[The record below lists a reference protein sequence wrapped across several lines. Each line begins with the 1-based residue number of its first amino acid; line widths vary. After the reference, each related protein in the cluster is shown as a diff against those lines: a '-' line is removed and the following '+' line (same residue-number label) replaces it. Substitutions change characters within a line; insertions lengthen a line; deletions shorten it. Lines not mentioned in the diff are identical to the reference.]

1 MLNRQDIIG
10 RTGKEVEVVT
20 LQSGKKVAKV
30 SIAVS
35 EKYTVNGEKK
45 EETTWFNIEAWD
57 KLAEIFEKF
66 VKKGDLIYV
75 SGKTKVETYEKD
87 GIKRQSTKIIVNQ
100 LTMLGGG
107 EKTEKPESK
116 PQQQNNNSVED
127 DSEQELPF

>member
-1 MLNRQDIIG
+1 MHNRQDIIG
-10 RTGKEVEVVT
+10 RTGKDVEVVT

-66 VKKGDLIYV
+66 VKKGDLVFV
-75 SGKTKVETYEKD
+75 SGRTKVETYEKD
-87 GIKRQSTKIIVNQ
+87 GIKRQSTKIIVNN

-107 EKTEKPESK
+107 EKSEKPVSK
-116 PQQQNNNSVED
+116 PQQQQSDFMEED
-127 DSEQELPF
+127 GDLPF